1 MLSADIKCSQ
11 RRLKLETYA
20 VLPVSKRSGILEW
33 VKDTRPMSE
42 HINTDEQINKDHL
55 SVAEHEYVQMHGVG
69 WETYIKSFKAGHADN
84 SESFDRKFT
93 ALVEKVPSDLMR
105 QGLLAHQSSAQA
117 QYMLRSNF
125 ATSLSAMN
133 ASHYVLGIG
142 DRHNANTL
150 VTDRGLLVGIDFGD
164 AFGKGAWAKQI
175 PELVPFRLTR
185 QMLGVLSPL
194 DSQALLQRSMTCVM
208 LALRANKHL
217 IKQNLSIFLED
228 PTMDW
233 IIDNKKQAGAG
244 GAGGGGG
251 AGQGHDKFLFL
262 KERMQ
267 VLDCKLEGS
276 HPCDVMLHEVGCNR
290 QPFVIPGGGGLSHIV
305 NRHLKGFEA
314 ILGRVKG
321 SPVSFEHE
329 SGDRGGVGRGGRGG
343 GAVGRHSVSGS
354 SLTNNNSLSAADQVL
369 SPN

>member
-1 MLSADIKCSQ
+1 VWQDERLEQLFSSINQMLSADIKCSQ

-20 VLPVSKRSGILEW
+20 VLPVSKRAGILEW
-33 VKDTRPMSE
+33 VKDTQPIADYVKFDS
-42 HINTDEQINKDHL
+42 
-55 SVAEHEYVQMHGVG
+55 SVATGEYVQMHGSGKSPDKYV
-69 WETYIKSFKAGHADN
+69 KSFKAGHADN

-105 QGLLAHQSSAQA
+105 KGLLAHQSSAQA

-142 DRHNANTL
+142 DRHNSNTL
-150 VTDRGLLVGIDFGD
+150 VTDRGLLVGIDFGV
-164 AFGKGAWAKQI
+164 AFGKGAWACPV

-194 DSQALLQRSMTCVM
+194 DSEALLERSMTCVM

-217 IKQNLSIFLED
+217 LKQNLNIFLED

-233 IIDNKKQAGAG
+233 IIDNKSYAGAG
-244 GAGGGGG
+244 VAGDAVRGGG
-251 AGQGHDKFLFL
+251 AAQGHDNFL

-276 HPCDVMLHEVGCNR
+276 HPCDVMRREVGCHKWPMVKDN
-290 QPFVIPGGGGLSHIV
+290 
-305 NRHLKGFEA
+305 LKGFEA

-321 SPVSFEHE
+321 SPVSLERE
-329 SGDRGGVGRGGRGG
+329 PGDGGGGGRGGRGR
-343 GAVGRHSVSGS
+343 AVGRS
-354 SLTNNNSLSAADQVL
+354 NNFLSATDQVL
-369 SPN
+369 SPD

>member
-1 MLSADIKCSQ
+1 VWQDERLEQLFSSINQMLSADIKCSQ

-20 VLPVSKRSGILEW
+20 VLPVSKRTGILEW

-42 HINTDEQINKDHL
+42 HIKKELL
-55 SVAEHEYVQMHGVG
+55 SVAGKEYHQMHGAG
-69 WETYIKSFKAGHADN
+69 SWKLYEQSFKAGHAEN
-84 SESFDRKFT
+84 SESFDRKFS
-93 ALVEKVPSDLMR
+93 AIAEKLPSDLMR

-142 DRHNANTL
+142 DRHNSNTL

-164 AFGKGAWAKQI
+164 AFGKGAWAKPV

-194 DSQALLQRSMTCVM
+194 DSEALLKRSMTCVM

-217 IKQNLSIFLED
+217 LKQNLSIFLED

-233 IIDNKKQAGAG
+233 IIDNKLQAD
-244 GAGGGGG
+244 AGGGGG

-290 QPFVIPGGGGLSHIV
+290 QPMVK
-305 NRHLKGFEA
+305 NNLKGFET

-321 SPVSFEHE
+321 SPVSLERE
-329 SGDRGGVGRGGRGG
+329 PGDKGGGGRGGRG
-343 GAVGRHSVSGS
+343 GAVGRHSISGTL
-354 SLTNNNSLSAADQVL
+354 LTNNNFLSAADQVL
-369 SPN
+369 SPS